1 MEEINDDLI
10 KLLNEYNIEY
20 SRLKQSLPYHLNVI
34 DELHINEN
42 AHSRILCKLLQY
54 QSESGKYDFLESL
67 LNYIVKNKSVESFSN
82 IEIKSPK
89 ITQEI
94 ERIDLWVKDK
104 DYAIIFEN
112 KVYDANDQEAQIA
125 RYINK
130 TKVCDFEYEKIYV
143 IYMPSTGECE
153 ASEQTWIDNSDPKNP
168 KDLKENFQERY
179 VKLSFRED
187 ILDWLKEHVLPN
199 IKYKDQYLLNAILQY
214 IDYLEGLFDKRN
226 INKIM
231 NMELN
236 QFLEKEIKRE
246 LKTNGE
252 VSAEKK
258 LEILTR
264 KEGEIQN
271 LLNFINEKKKDVNN
285 IIVIDKWGRL
295 TENTFKTIAEEVAE
309 IMNKEGYQIES
320 RISYNQETS
329 ELWIQFYQEG
339 WDLSI
344 IIAKKEHPDHSAFIY
359 IGKQNE
365 RNVDEKYYAGQ
376 KIFNYRSAAEKPSH
390 PYGWEWIDSYHY
402 KPIAFYNAIMDGSF
416 KEYLKGEVSKIL
428 GNIKEYNLSM
438 S

>member
-1 MEEINDDLI
+1 MEEINDNLI
-10 KLLNEYNIEY
+10 KLLNEFNIAY
-20 SRLKQSLPYHLNVI
+20 SRLKRSLPYHLNVI

-54 QSESGKYDFLESL
+54 QSESGKYEFLESL
-67 LNYIVKNKSVESFSN
+67 LYYIVKNKSVESFSN

-125 RYINK
+125 RYIAK
-130 TKVCDFEYEKIYV
+130 TKDCNYALENIYV
-143 IYMPSTGECE
+143 IYLPSSKGNEP
-153 ASEQTWIDNSDPKNP
+153 SEQTWVYEG
-168 KDLKENFQERY
+168 KDYKTEFENRY
-179 VKLSFRED
+179 VNLSFRD
-187 ILDWLKEHVLPN
+187 DVLKWLKNSILPS
-199 IKYKDQYLLNAILQY
+199 IKYKDSYLLNAISQY
-214 IDYLEGLFDKRN
+214 IDYLEGYFDKRN
-226 INKIM
+226 INKNM

-246 LKTNGE
+246 LKTNSE

-295 TENTFKTIAEEVAE
+295 TENTFKTIAEEVVE
-309 IMNKEGYQIES
+309 ILKKEGIMIETD
-320 RISYNQETS
+320 ITYDQETS
-329 ELWIQFYQEG
+329 KLWIQFYQKG
-339 WDLSI
+339 WELSI
-344 IIAKKEHPDHSAFIY
+344 IIAKYEHPDHSAFIY
-359 IGKQNE
+359 IGKPYE
-365 RNVDEKYYAGQ
+365 PTVDERYSAWG
-376 KIFNYRSAAEKPSH
+376 KIFRNRPAEEKLAH
-390 PYGWEWIDSYHY
+390 PYGYQYIDVYNHN
-402 KPIAFYNAIMDGSF
+402 PNVLYNAIMDGSF
-416 KEYLKGEVSKIL
+416 KEYLKKTVSEIL
-428 GNIKEYNLSM
+428 GKIKDNNLSM

>member
-10 KLLNEYNIEY
+10 KLLNEFNKEY
-20 SRLKQSLPYHLNVI
+20 TRLKQSLPYHLNVI

-54 QSESGKYDFLESL
+54 QSESGKYEFLESL
-67 LNYIVKNKSVESFSN
+67 LNFIVKNKGVESFSK

-89 ITQEI
+89 ISQEI

-112 KVYDANDQEAQIA
+112 KVYDATDQEAQIA
-125 RYINK
+125 RYITK
-130 TKVCDFEYEKIYV
+130 TKECNYAPENIYV
-143 IYMPSTGECE
+143 IYLPSTEGNEP
-153 ASEQTWIDNSDPKNP
+153 SEQTWVYEE
-168 KDLKENFQERY
+168 KDYKKEFEDRY
-179 VKLSFRED
+179 VNLSFRND
-187 ILDWLKEHVLPN
+187 VLNWLKEYILPG
-199 IKYKDQYLLNAILQY
+199 IKYKDSYLLSAISQY
-214 IDYLEGLFDKRN
+214 IDYLEGYFDKRN
-226 INKIM
+226 INKNM

-236 QFLEKEIKRE
+236 QFLEEE
-246 LKTNGE
+246 LKKELKINGE

-258 LEILTR
+258 LEILTK
-264 KEGEIQN
+264 KEGEIQR
-271 LLNFINEKKKDVNN
+271 LLNFIDKKKKDVNN
-285 IIVIDKWGRL
+285 IIVIDKWGGL
-295 TENTFKTIAEEVAE
+295 TEDIFKAIAKEVVE
-309 IMNKEGYQIES
+309 ILNNEGYQIES
-320 RISYNQETS
+320 KISYNQETS

-359 IGKQNE
+359 IGKQYE
-365 RNVDEKYYAGQ
+365 PDVDKKYCVGQYIFKYRN
-376 KIFNYRSAAEKPSH
+376 AADKPSH

-416 KEYLKGEVSKIL
+416 KEYLKGKISEIL
-428 GNIKEYNLSM
+428 GKIKEHNLSM